1 MSNIKGQKLT
11 IINPAINIPQHR
23 VNINHYDQ
31 ARIILIINA
40 IMVTL
45 TKQK

>member
-1 MSNIKGQKLT
+1 MQRQP
-11 IINPAINIPQHR
+11 NPAIKIPRKRGHT
-23 VNINHYDQ
+23 NYYDQ

-40 IMVTL
+40 IMATL